1 MAWLGWFCS
10 VCRLLLV
17 AHLFFDCVGF
27 ALRMGQFALLVLHCA
42 LVNMRMRAY
51 VRARACVRVCA
62 CVCWRAYTHACALV
76 FDLQIAKPATGN
88 SLASSCGN
96 VQTLGLE
103 IHLRRFTNSRTGNSE
118 PTFSH
123 LHPAA
128 EDVHDV
134 RYQDRCANGIDS
146 NSEQCC
152 SMGYFL
158 RNGCWAD
165 G

>member
-1 MAWLGWFCS
+1 MNALINECCLGWLGLAWLGWFCS
-10 VCRLLLV
+10 VCRLPFV

-42 LVNMRMRAY
+42 LVSMRMRAH
-51 VRARACVRVCA
+51 VRVRACV
-62 CVCWRAYTHACALV
+62 CV
-76 FDLQIAKPATGN
+76 
-88 SLASSCGN
+88 LASIYACMRTCFCFAN
-96 VQTLGLE
+96 CKACERLT
-103 IHLRRFTNSRTGNSE
+103 IFRRFTNTRTGNSR

-146 NSEQCC
+146 NSEQRC

-158 RNGCWAD
+158 RNGCLAD

>member
-1 MAWLGWFCS
+1 
-10 VCRLLLV
+10 
-17 AHLFFDCVGF
+17 
-27 ALRMGQFALLVLHCA
+27 MGQFALLVLHCA

-51 VRARACVRVCA
+51 VRARVRACVRACVCVCVCV

-76 FDLQIAKPATGN
+76 FDLQISKPATGN

-103 IHLRRFTNSRTGNSE
+103 IYLRRFTNTRTGNSE

-123 LHPAA
+123 LHPAT

-146 NSEQCC
+146 NSEQRC

-158 RNGCWAD
+158 RNCCLAD